1 MWSMVFSRYCLLF
14 LCSHLTKSSTWCFVG
29 MHGAGL
35 AHSLYM
41 PPGGVLIE
49 FDTEFGHGN
58 INLKN
63 AAKHLGISPLSSF
76 LGGVLTLP

>member
-1 MWSMVFSRYCLLF
+1 
-14 LCSHLTKSSTWCFVG
+14 

-76 LGGVLTLP
+76 LEGGVLTLP